1 MDYRKEYEFW
11 LQSDCFNEET
21 KAELRAITDE
31 KEIEDRFYKNLK
43 FGTGGM
49 RGIIGAGT
57 NRMNIY
63 TITKVTQ
70 GLANYILEVGP
81 KACEMGVVI
90 AHDSRIMSP
99 EFCEATA
106 LCLNA
111 NGIKTYVFDSLRPTP
126 ELSFAVR
133 ELGCIAGIVITASHN
148 PPEYNG
154 YKVYW
159 EDGSQIVAPHDKNIL
174 AHVAAVPGF
183 DAVRTISKKKA
194 VADGLFNMV
203 MGYGVIFLLPC
214 IIGVIAAM
222 LFFMERDNDTFKN
235 LRTIPVTSTQMIM
248 AKIIVLFI
256 FGVIFCL
263 ASMLA
268 TIVCG
273 SFSMEVHGLTY
284 KLLVAVELGIFIT
297 AGTLPIIVLVVF
309 FSKTYIFSILLC
321 VFYSVVSLTVETLF
335 GTLPKWLCWLMPIPL
350 TTLWGAGD
358 MVKHGFPLNVNALEA
373 IIPSTFQTVIILG
386 IMAVASISLIDFLYK
401 KRGE

>member
-1 MDYRKEYEFW
+1 LLKLISCELQKLKRKKFIPFVILSAFMFPLPLALMMLTPRMMERY
-11 LQSDCFNEET
+11 DT
-21 KAELRAITDE
+21 KAELFD
-31 KEIEDRFYKNLK
+31 DFYQFVL
-43 FGTGGM
+43 
-49 RGIIGAGT
+49 
-57 NRMNIY
+57 
-63 TITKVTQ
+63 
-70 GLANYILEVGP
+70 
-81 KACEMGVVI
+81 
-90 AHDSRIMSP
+90 
-99 EFCEATA
+99 
-106 LCLNA
+106 
-111 NGIKTYVFDSLRPTP
+111 
-126 ELSFAVR
+126 
-133 ELGCIAGIVITASHN
+133 
-148 PPEYNG
+148 
-154 YKVYW
+154 
-159 EDGSQIVAPHDKNIL
+159 
-174 AHVAAVPGF
+174 
-183 DAVRTISKKKA
+183 
-194 VADGLFNMV
+194 
-203 MGYGVIFLLPC
+203 GYGVELLLPC
-214 IIGVIAAM
+214 VIGVIAAM

-358 MVKHGFPLNVNALEA
+358 MVKHGFTLNVNALEA